1 MKKILTGIPASAGIA
16 KGTAKVILTE
26 SQFSSFHPGEILV
39 VKQTS
44 PAWTPLLSV
53 AAAVVTEVGGAL
65 SHAAIVAREY
75 GIPAVVGVKEA
86 TKTIDDGQQIE
97 VKGEEGKVII
107 VRA

>member
-1 MKKILTGIPASAGIA
+1 MKKILTGIPASAGTI
-16 KGTAKVILTE
+16 KGTARVILSE

-39 VKQTS
+39 VRQTS

-53 AAAVVTEVGGAL
+53 ASGVVTEVGGML

-86 TKTIDDGQQIE
+86 TKMIVDGQQVE
-97 VKGEEGKVII
+97 VRGEEGKVII
-107 VRA
+107 VGT